1 MIRRDNCDGLLGVA
15 KRVLILEAVA
25 RTSTRREAAR
35 LLGMNQGS
43 LSTYLRQYGFAPYER
58 PEALPVLIVVFCQI
72 SCGDDH
78 GLVLIRSNWG
88 ADGDFDGV

>member
-58 PEALPVLIVVFCQI
+58 PEGASSADRCVLSEF
-72 SCGDDH
+72 
-78 GLVLIRSNWG
+78 LWG
-88 ADGDFDGV
+88 RTWPGFDPIELGC